1 MKKKKINIKSID
13 AFFFDFDGVL
23 TDNKVY
29 IDQNGNESVRC
40 SRADGLAFK
49 ALKKINK
56 PTFII
61 SSEANHVVKKRAK
74 KLGVRAITGTFKKL
88 DKIEKIAKE
97 NKFKLNKIFF
107 VGNDINDYSIIRSCQ
122 YSACPSDSH
131 KIIKKLSKYNMASRG
146 GDGIIREILEDLF
159 GLDLIKILE
168 IN

>member
-1 MKKKKINIKSID
+1 MEKKKLNINSID

-29 IDQNGNESVRC
+29 IDQHGNESVRC

-56 PTFII
+56 PAFII
-61 SSEANHVVKKRAK
+61 SSELNPVVKKRAK
-74 KLGVRAITGTFKKL
+74 KLGVKAIIGTFNKL
-88 DKIEKIAKE
+88 DEIKKINEK
-97 NKFKLNKIFF
+97 NNFKLSRILF
-107 VGNDINDYSIIRSCQ
+107 VGNDINDYGIINSCRH
-122 YSACPSDSH
+122 SACPSDSH
-131 KIIKKLSKYNMASRG
+131 AIIKKRSKYHMKSRG

-159 GLDLIKILE
+159 NLDLIKILE